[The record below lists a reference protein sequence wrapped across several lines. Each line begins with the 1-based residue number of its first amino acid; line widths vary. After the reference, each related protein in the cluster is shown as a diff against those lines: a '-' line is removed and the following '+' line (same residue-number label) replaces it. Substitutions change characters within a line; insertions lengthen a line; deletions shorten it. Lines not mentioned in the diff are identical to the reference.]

1 MDLQSIECQLAQ
13 AQMARYLAGDQLP
26 EDTVKQLEKHITDCA
41 VCQKSAADKQISLE
55 KMLNTGPAE
64 PAPAPTPY
72 EEPEAEAT
80 VATAVPM
87 PEPESTPAPEP
98 APAPAPTP
106 SEESAP
112 KDPFADLT
120 SVFSDPEPLT
130 VAADPVEEL
139 ETEAAAEAP
148 TPAPVAE
155 PTPAAAQATDDAD
168 QASEPAA
175 KKKGI
180 PTKTVTITVPDLGLM
195 TKGNLKTLA
204 MAGGLGVVLIAMAV
218 TMRGTKDVLG
228 EKAMTAKATESD
240 TEKEPAEDEKPK
252 AASKKHEE
260 PSNAE
265 PKPAASHA
273 AKAPSH
279 EPKAVDPPKTAVA
292 AVAKN
297 EPTPAPTHENAEEYV
312 VASGDGGVKKASIEN
327 GKQVSA
333 KPVSAPAK
341 QQPKPQPKPTPPA
354 PKATTSKPKSTV
366 TKRYRRSYKSYRRHT
381 TRRAKPKS
389 IVRVYEEES

>member
-26 EDTVKQLEKHITDCA
+26 EDTVKQLEKHITDCV

-64 PAPAPTPY
+64 PAPTPTPY

-87 PEPESTPAPEP
+87 PEPEAAPAPEPTPAPEP
-98 APAPAPTP
+98 APA
-106 SEESAP
+106 EESAP

-130 VAADPVEEL
+130 AAADPAEEL
-139 ETEAAAEAP
+139 EADAETP

-155 PTPAAAQATDDAD
+155 PTPAAAQVAEDSDHA
-168 QASEPAA
+168 AEPAA

-228 EKAMTAKATESD
+228 EKAMAAKTTEAD
-240 TEKEPAEDEKPK
+240 AEKEPAEDEKPK
-252 AASKKHEE
+252 ATNKKHEE
-260 PSNAE
+260 PPKTE
-265 PKPAASHA
+265 TKPAVNHAS
-273 AKAPSH
+273 KEPSH
-279 EPKAVDPPKTAVA
+279 EPKPVEPPKAAVA
-292 AVAKN
+292 AVTKK
-297 EPTPAPTHENAEEYV
+297 EPTPEPKHANTEEYV
-312 VASGDGGVKKASIEN
+312 VAAGDGGVKEASIEN

-341 QQPKPQPKPTPPA
+341 PQPKPQPKPPA
-354 PKATTSKPKSTV
+354 PKATPSKPKSTV
-366 TKRYRRSYKSYRRHT
+366 TKRYRRSYKSYRRHS
-381 TRRAKPKS
+381 TRHARPKS